1 MLRDHELK
9 EMPDAPSF
17 KKILGPS
24 FILLGLGL
32 GSGELVLWPYL
43 TSNFGMG
50 IIWGAILGLTFQ
62 FFINMEIER
71 YTLVKGESIFV
82 GFARYL
88 KGIPIWFIFST
99 FIAWVWP
106 GIIGTSA
113 AMIGYIFG
121 IKDSRFIAIGLLLL
135 IGVILSLGPVL
146 YKTVE
151 KIAIW
156 LIAIGVPGV
165 FILVL
170 MLAGKSDWVEL
181 GKGIFGIG
189 DGYLFLPK
197 GLPIAAFLAAF
208 AFSGA
213 GGNLNLAQSFYIKEK
228 GYGMGKFGGR
238 ITSLLTG
245 DVEQINLEGTRFEIN
260 HNNLGKFKSWWRVV
274 NWEHFL
280 VFWVTG
286 ALTISLLTL
295 LAYTTTFGNVTP
307 AAGIDFIFFEASVI
321 GAKIMPIFGTL
332 FLVLAALML
341 FSTQTTVLD
350 ATSRIMAENLLI
362 LRHKVWD
369 SKHLPR
375 IYYSFLWFQIICGV
389 LIFLFNVGQPLFLL
403 TTSAVINAFA
413 MFVHIL
419 LTLWLN
425 IRKLER
431 PISPSL
437 FRIIMMVVAFL
448 FFGFFVARTILAY

>member
-1 MLRDHELK
+1 MLK
-9 EMPDAPSF
+9 EHGLEEMPVAPSF

-32 GSGELVLWPYL
+32 GSGELILWPYL

-50 IIWGAILGLTFQ
+50 IIWGAILGITFQ
-62 FFINMEIER
+62 FFMNMEIER

-82 GFARYL
+82 GFARYI
-88 KGIPIWFIFST
+88 KFIPFWFIFST

-113 AMIGYIFG
+113 SLFAHVAG
-121 IKDSRFIAIGLLLL
+121 ISDSRFIAIGLLLL
-135 IGVILSLGPVL
+135 IGGVLSLGPVL

-156 LIAIGVPGV
+156 LIAIGVPGI
-165 FILVL
+165 FLL
-170 MLAGKSDWVEL
+170 TLFLANKTDWLAL
-181 GKGIFGIG
+181 GKGIMGIG
-189 DGYLFLPK
+189 DNYFFLPA
-197 GLPIAAFLAAF
+197 GIPIASFLAAF

-228 GYGMGKFGGR
+228 GYGMGRFGGR

-245 DVEQINLEGTRFEIN
+245 AVEQITLEGKRFEMN
-260 HNNLGKFKSWWRVV
+260 HENLLRFKAWWRLI

-280 VFWVTG
+280 VFWATG
-286 ALTISLLTL
+286 AFTICMLAL
-295 LAYTTTFGNVTP
+295 LAYSTVFGKVTP
-307 AAGIDFIFFEASVI
+307 GAGIEFIFFESSVI
-321 GAKIMPIFGTL
+321 GSRVMPFVGTL
-332 FLVLAALML
+332 FVLIAGLML
-341 FSTQTTVLD
+341 FSTQMTVLD

-362 LRHKVWD
+362 IRHRVWD
-369 SKHLPR
+369 SKKLPG
-375 IYYSFLWFQIICGV
+375 IYYSFLWFQILGGV
-389 LIFLFNVGQPLFLL
+389 LIFIFNIGQPLFLL
-403 TTSAVINAFA
+403 TISALINAFA

-425 IRKLER
+425 VKKLER

-437 FRIIMMVVAFL
+437 FRIIAMVIAFL
-448 FFGFFVARTILAY
+448 FFGFFVVKTILAY